1 MAKTVD
7 SFSTIEDLRL
17 KHNEVAL
24 DVGDISGLNTTR
36 RSNLT
41 EAVNSINEREFFFQE
56 FVYTNTTTNQV
67 TITGAD
73 AQGNTLRFRKDRIQ
87 VFVRG
92 EHLFEGLDYEA
103 LNPNSDGSLSTIS
116 FNVSGSPYNS
126 GGSKA
131 VQANDRIV
139 IYAFTGSFLGVA
151 LQSTG
156 STFWILDDSN
166 AIFNNNSDGVILNGD
181 NTTLTT
187 DIETGFTLQLAG
199 RTFAEDD
206 IIATAAGKKFQA
218 PIISDGTASLSSG
231 SLTSAVNGT
240 FSGTVQ
246 AEQLTSTDDAD
257 ISGNVTIG
265 GQTITND
272 IRSSSGNIEVLS
284 NTAKTVFKGGN
295 STEGMIQLNC
305 QFNSHGQ
312 TIKPQPHSAN
322 VTNTLT
328 LPAGGNQEIVGAD
341 ATQTLTNKTLTS
353 PTITGNGSISGVF
366 TGDITG
372 DVKATNGTTVLDNG
386 TNGANAV
393 FTGNVTGD
401 ITGDVKA
408 SNGTVVLDNGSGSN
422 NDANFLGNAHSA
434 TKLESS
440 RNISGVAFDGTGNIE
455 LDTSHIDE
463 NGRLYFT
470 NARADARIG
479 SANLGDLN
487 NVATSVNSLGGSDS
501 GKILAWDGTQWEEV
515 VKDTTDEIVEGTNNL
530 FYTDERAQ
538 DAAAAMITNATHS
551 NITVTYN
558 DSANT
563 LAFSAAAQ
571 YGDDDVDSI
580 LTAGLGLT
588 KTDTGSGAS
597 RDLKFD
603 VNTSN
608 GIKIDG
614 DDVELDYEVIS
625 SSSLGGSA
633 PNGTG
638 DPIGHLYFVI

>member
-56 FVYTNTTTNQV
+56 FVYTGTTNQV
-67 TITGAD
+67 TFEGAD
-73 AQGNTLRFRKDRIQ
+73 TQQNTLTFRKDRIQ

-92 EHLFEGLDYEA
+92 EHLFEGVDYEVI
-103 LNPNSDGSLSTIS
+103 NQNSDGSFRTIS

-126 GGSKA
+126 GGAKA
-131 VQANDRIV
+131 VQAGDKVV

-166 AIFNNNSDGVILNGD
+166 AIFNNNASGVILNGD
-181 NTTLTT
+181 NSSLTT
-187 DIETGFTLQLAG
+187 DIESGFTLQLAG

-240 FSGTVQ
+240 FSGTVS
-246 AEQLTSTDDAD
+246 AEQLTTTDDLTVGDGAAINGD
-257 ISGNVTIG
+257 LAVLGNAALFGSANQIGNSSSDVLEIQGDLNMTSAVITSNFLPKVNDNVTLG
-265 GQTITND
+265 
-272 IRSSSGNIEVLS
+272 SSTKKWSHVHS
-284 NTAKTVFKGGN
+284 TAF
-295 STEGMIQLNC
+295 
-305 QFNSHGQ
+305 
-312 TIKPQPHSAN
+312 
-322 VTNTLT
+322 
-328 LPAGGNQEIVGAD
+328 
-341 ATQTLTNKTLTS
+341 
-353 PTITGNGSISGVF
+353 TGNL
-366 TGDITG
+366 TG
-372 DVKATNGTTVLDNG
+372 DVTGNLS
-386 TNGANAV
+386 
-393 FTGNVTGD
+393 GNVTGD

-408 SNGTVVLDNGSGSN
+408 SNGTTVLDSGTGSNATFTGSVTGNITGDVLSPNGSTVLDSGTGAGTDST
-422 NDANFLGNAHSA
+422 FIGNSASA
-434 TKLESS
+434 TKLQNA
-440 RNISGVAFDGTGNIE
+440 RTISGVSFDGTGNIT

-463 NGRLYFT
+463 NGREYFT
-470 NARADARIG
+470 NTRADARADVRIG
-479 SANLGDLN
+479 ASGIGALSNVSAT
-487 NVATSVNSLGGSDS
+487 ANSLASSGTDV
-501 GKILAWDGTQWEEV
+501 GKILAWSGSEFAPV
-515 VKDTTDEIVEGTNNL
+515 SPATTDTITEGGTNL
-530 FYTDERAQ
+530 FYTNERVLDFLSGTAESGKGLIGGTG
-538 DAAAAMITNATHS
+538 ITLS
-551 NITVTYN
+551 YN
-558 DSANT
+558 DSADT
-563 LAFSAAAQ
+563 LTITGVAQ
-571 YGDDDVDSI
+571 YGNSDVQSY
-580 LTAGLGLT
+580 LSGGAGLTLSNS
-588 KTDTGSGAS
+588 GSFS
-597 RDLKFD
+597 

>member
-24 DVGDISGLNTTR
+24 DVGDITGLNTTR
-36 RSNLT
+36 RGNLT

-67 TITGAD
+67 TISGAD

-103 LNPNSDGSLSTIS
+103 LNQNSDGSFSTIS

-166 AIFNNNSDGVILNGD
+166 AIFNNNASGVILNGD
-181 NTTLTT
+181 NSSITT

-218 PIISDGTASLSSG
+218 PIISDGTAQLSSG

-246 AEQLTSTDDAD
+246 AEHLHTTDDLQVGDDA
-257 ISGNVTIG
+257 SIG
-265 GQTITND
+265 GLLNLTGNLNVNTDKFNVVA
-272 IRSSSGNIEVLS
+272 SSGNTTIAGTLGVTG
-284 NTAKTVFKGGN
+284 NTTLDGNVDLGNASDDTISMIGSVDTDIVPSADNSKLLGSSTKKWQTVFATTLNGN
-295 STEGMIQLNC
+295 LVG
-305 QFNSHGQ
+305 
-312 TIKPQPHSAN
+312 N
-322 VTNTLT
+322 V
-328 LPAGGNQEIVGAD
+328 
-341 ATQTLTNKTLTS
+341 
-353 PTITGNGSISGVF
+353 
-366 TGDITG
+366 
-372 DVKATNGTTVLDNG
+372 
-386 TNGANAV
+386 
-393 FTGNVTGD
+393 TGNVTGD
-401 ITGDVKA
+401 LTGDVKH
-408 SNGTVVLDNGSGSN
+408 SGSVVLDASTGALTGSLTGNVTGNVSGNAGTATTLQNARTINGVSFNGSQN
-422 NDANFLGNAHSA
+422 ITLDLDDIAEA
-434 TKLESS
+434 SS
-440 RNISGVAFDGTGNIE
+440 SPTNLF
-455 LDTSHIDE
+455 
-463 NGRLYFT
+463 FT
-470 NARADARIG
+470 NARADARIANAGLG
-479 SANLGDLN
+479 SLS
-487 NVATSVNSLGGSDS
+487 NVNASTNSLGGSDA
-501 GKILAWDGTQWEEV
+501 GKLLGWDGTQWEEV
-515 VKDTTDEIVEGTNNL
+515 APATSDTVAEGSNNL
-530 FYTDERAQ
+530 YYTDERVLDFLAGGTGTVNGLSTNKGLVGGTG
-538 DAAAAMITNATHS
+538 ITL
-551 NITVTYN
+551 TYN
-558 DSANT
+558 DSSDT
-563 LAFSAAAQ
+563 LTIDGVAQ
-571 YGDDDVDSI
+571 YGDDDVDDI

-588 KTDTGSGAS
+588 KTDTGSGGS
-597 RDLKFD
+597 RDLNFS

-633 PNGTG
+633 PNGSS

>member
-24 DVGDISGLNTTR
+24 DVGDITGLNTTR
-36 RSNLT
+36 RGNLT

-67 TITGAD
+67 TISGAD

-166 AIFNNNSDGVILNGD
+166 AIFNNNASGVILNGD
-181 NTTLTT
+181 NSSITT

-218 PIISDGTASLSSG
+218 PIISDGTAQLSSG

-246 AEQLTSTDDAD
+246 AEHLHTTDDLQVGDDASIGGLLNLTGNLNVNTD
-257 ISGNVTIG
+257 KFNVVASSGDTTVAGTLGVTGNTTLDGNVDLGNASGDTISMIG
-265 GQTITND
+265 SVDTD
-272 IRSSSGNIEVLS
+272 IVPSADNSKLLGSS
-284 NTAKTVFKGGN
+284 TKKWQTVFATTLNGN
-295 STEGMIQLNC
+295 LVG
-305 QFNSHGQ
+305 
-312 TIKPQPHSAN
+312 N
-322 VTNTLT
+322 V
-328 LPAGGNQEIVGAD
+328 
-341 ATQTLTNKTLTS
+341 
-353 PTITGNGSISGVF
+353 
-366 TGDITG
+366 
-372 DVKATNGTTVLDNG
+372 
-386 TNGANAV
+386 
-393 FTGNVTGD
+393 TGNVTGD
-401 ITGDVKA
+401 LTGDVKHDG
-408 SNGTVVLDNGSGSN
+408 SVVLDASSGALTGSLTGDVTGNVSGNAGTATQLQNTRTINGKNFNGTQNVTIGTGDIAESGSN
-422 NDANFLGNAHSA
+422 Q
-434 TKLESS
+434 
-440 RNISGVAFDGTGNIE
+440 
-455 LDTSHIDE
+455 
-463 NGRLYFT
+463 YFT
-470 NARADARIG
+470 NARADGRIANAGIG
-479 SANLGDLN
+479 SLS
-487 NVATSVNSLGGSDS
+487 NVNASTNSLGGSDA
-501 GKILAWDGTQWEEV
+501 GKLLGWDGTQWEEV
-515 VKDTTDEIVEGTNNL
+515 APATSDTVAEGSNN
-530 FYTDERAQ
+530 FYFTDERAQ

-551 NITVTYN
+551 NITVSYDDN
-558 DSANT
+558 ANT

-571 YGDDDVDSI
+571 YGDDDVDDI

-588 KTDTGSGAS
+588 KTDTGSGGS
-597 RDLKFD
+597 RDLNFS

-633 PNGTG
+633 PNGSS

>member
-36 RSNLT
+36 RGNLT

-56 FVYTNTTTNQV
+56 FVYTNTTTNQ
-67 TITGAD
+67 TSITGAD

-103 LNPNSDGSLSTIS
+103 LNPNSDGSFSTIS
-116 FNVSGSPYNS
+116 FSVSGSPYNS

-139 IYAFTGSFLGVA
+139 VYAFTGSFLGVA

-166 AIFNNNSDGVILNGD
+166 AIFNNNASGVILNGD
-181 NTTLTT
+181 NSSITT

-218 PIISDGTASLSSG
+218 PIISDGTAQLSSG

-246 AEQLTSTDDAD
+246 AEHLHTTDDLQVGDDA
-257 ISGNVTIG
+257 SIG
-265 GQTITND
+265 GLLNLTGNLNVNTDKFNVVA
-272 IRSSSGNIEVLS
+272 SSGNTTIAGTLGVTG
-284 NTAKTVFKGGN
+284 NTTLDGNVDLGNASGDTISIIGSVDTDIVPSADDQKLLGSSTKKWQTVFATTLNGN
-295 STEGMIQLNC
+295 L
-305 QFNSHGQ
+305 
-312 TIKPQPHSAN
+312 
-322 VTNTLT
+322 V
-328 LPAGGNQEIVGAD
+328 
-341 ATQTLTNKTLTS
+341 
-353 PTITGNGSISGVF
+353 
-366 TGDITG
+366 G
-372 DVKATNGTTVLDNG
+372 DV
-386 TNGANAV
+386 
-393 FTGNVTGD
+393 TGNVTGD
-401 ITGDVKA
+401 LTGDVKHA
-408 SNGTVVLDNGSGSN
+408 GSVVLDASTGALTGSLTGDVTGNVSGNAGTATTLQNTRQINGKDFNGSQN
-422 NDANFLGNAHSA
+422 V
-434 TKLESS
+434 T
-440 RNISGVAFDGTGNIE
+440 
-455 LDTSHIDE
+455 LDLDDIAEASTSPT
-463 NGRLYFT
+463 NLFFT
-470 NARADARIG
+470 NARADARIANAG
-479 SANLGDLN
+479 IGSLSNVNASANSLAN
-487 NVATSVNSLGGSDS
+487 NANDT
-501 GKILAWDGTQWEEV
+501 GKILAWSGTEFAPVSQS
-515 VKDTTDEIVEGTNNL
+515 DTDAITEGSNNL
-530 FYTDERAQ
+530 FYQDERVLDFLAGGSGTVNGLGTNKGLVGGTG
-538 DAAAAMITNATHS
+538 ITL
-551 NITVTYN
+551 TYN
-558 DSANT
+558 DSSDT
-563 LAFSAAAQ
+563 ITIDGVAQ
-571 YGDDDVDSI
+571 YGDDDVDDI

-588 KTDTGSGAS
+588 KTDTGSGGS
-597 RDLKFD
+597 RDLNFS

-633 PNGTG
+633 PNGSS

>member
-56 FVYTNTTTNQV
+56 FVYTGTTNQV
-67 TITGAD
+67 TFEGAD
-73 AQGNTLRFRKDRIQ
+73 TQQNTLTFRKDRIQ

-92 EHLFEGLDYEA
+92 EHLFEGVDYEVI
-103 LNPNSDGSLSTIS
+103 NQNSDGSFRTIS

-126 GGSKA
+126 GGAKA
-131 VQANDRIV
+131 VQAGDKVV

-166 AIFNNNSDGVILNGD
+166 AIFNNNASGVILNGD
-181 NTTLTT
+181 NSSLTT
-187 DIETGFTLQLAG
+187 DIESGFTLQLAG

-240 FSGTVQ
+240 FSGTVS
-246 AEQLTSTDDAD
+246 AEQLTTTDDLTVGDGAAINGD
-257 ISGNVTIG
+257 LAVLGNAALFGSANQIGNSSSDVLEIQGDLNMTSAVITSNFLPKVNDNVTLG
-265 GQTITND
+265 
-272 IRSSSGNIEVLS
+272 SSTKKWSHVHS
-284 NTAKTVFKGGN
+284 TAF
-295 STEGMIQLNC
+295 
-305 QFNSHGQ
+305 
-312 TIKPQPHSAN
+312 
-322 VTNTLT
+322 
-328 LPAGGNQEIVGAD
+328 
-341 ATQTLTNKTLTS
+341 
-353 PTITGNGSISGVF
+353 TGNL
-366 TGDITG
+366 TG
-372 DVKATNGTTVLDNG
+372 DVTGNLS
-386 TNGANAV
+386 
-393 FTGNVTGD
+393 GNVTGD
-401 ITGDVKA
+401 ITGDVK
-408 SNGTVVLDNGSGSN
+408 SPDGSTVLDSGTGNGSNST
-422 NDANFLGNAHSA
+422 FIGNSASA
-434 TKLESS
+434 TKLQNA
-440 RNISGVAFDGTGNIE
+440 RTISGVSFDGTGNIT

-463 NGRLYFT
+463 NGREYFT
-470 NARADARIG
+470 NTRADARADVRIG
-479 SANLGDLN
+479 ASGIGALSNVSAT
-487 NVATSVNSLGGSDS
+487 ANSLASSGTDV
-501 GKILAWDGTQWEEV
+501 GKILAWSGSEFAPV
-515 VKDTTDEIVEGTNNL
+515 SPATTDTITEGGTNL
-530 FYTDERAQ
+530 FYTNERVLDFLSGTAESGKGLIGGTG
-538 DAAAAMITNATHS
+538 ITLS
-551 NITVTYN
+551 YN
-558 DSANT
+558 DSADT
-563 LAFSAAAQ
+563 LTITGVAQ
-571 YGDDDVDSI
+571 YGNSDVQSY
-580 LTAGLGLT
+580 LSGGAGLTLSNS
-588 KTDTGSGAS
+588 GSFS
-597 RDLKFD
+597 